1 MNRQFFEISFRGL
14 TPDQIDLL
22 SGILPQAGFDGFEE
36 KDTDLFSAF
45 ADTANLDKEKLDE
58 ILRLTGL
65 VGETHFINEKNWNE
79 EWEQSFEPV
88 IIPTKVGVRAFF
100 HAPVKDVKHEI
111 VITPKMSFGTG
122 HHATTYLMMEQML
135 DLDFREKNVLDFG
148 TGTGILAILA
158 EQLGARSVFA
168 IDNDEWSV
176 TNALEN
182 IGMNKCSKIQ
192 ISLNNSWERDKK
204 FDIILANINKGVIL
218 ENREH
223 LVRSMVKEGL
233 LILSGLLVSDQQEI
247 EAAFESPLGKP
258 LFTSEKNNWISLT
271 FRN

>member
-14 TPDQIDLL
+14 SPEQIDLL
-22 SGILPQAGFDGFEE
+22 SGLLPGAGFDGFEE
-36 KDTDLFSAF
+36 KDIDQFSAF
-45 ADTANLDKEKLDE
+45 ADTANLNKEKLDE
-58 ILRLTGL
+58 ILRLTGV
-65 VGETHFINEKNWNE
+65 VGESTLINEKNWNE

-88 IIPTKVGVRAFF
+88 IIPEKVGVRAFF
-100 HAPVKDVKHEI
+100 HAPVKGVKHEI

-135 DLDFREKNVLDFG
+135 DLEFREKTVFDFG
-148 TGTGILAILA
+148 TGTGILSILA
-158 EQLGARSVFA
+158 EQLGALSVFA

-182 IGMNKCSKIQ
+182 IGMNNCTKIQ
-192 ISLNNSWERDKK
+192 ISLNNSWERTKK

-218 ENREH
+218 DNREH
-223 LVRSMVKEGL
+223 LVRSLVKEGL
-233 LILSGLLVSDQQEI
+233 LILSGLLVTDQREI
-247 EAAFESPLGKP
+247 EAAFEPVLGKP
-258 LFTSEKNNWISLT
+258 LFTTEKNNWISLT